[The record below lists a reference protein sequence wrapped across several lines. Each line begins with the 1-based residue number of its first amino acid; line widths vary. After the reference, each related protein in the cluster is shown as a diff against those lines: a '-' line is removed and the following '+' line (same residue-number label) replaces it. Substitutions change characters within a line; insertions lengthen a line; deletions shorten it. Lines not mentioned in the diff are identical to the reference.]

1 MSRARRIRAALAGLL
16 AAGALLGPLAGCS
29 EPTAPVAPFKRLGR
43 KAAQHAV
50 PPPGS
55 DARMAAAR
63 RWGLAAPLAPAPRP
77 ARVRGG
83 SGVPFVVDRVPVRAK
98 VVFLTFDDGPVADPA
113 FPRMIRDLRLPVALF
128 LTGAD
133 TGTEARAGA
142 DGEGDAHGD
151 RGVAAAPA
159 SAAAPATAADPG
171 AAAAVDPGAAAAA
184 DSGAA
189 AAADSGAAAAADSG
203 AAAAADSGAAAAA
216 RTARARVDALRALGA
231 GIYNH
236 TLDHPDLRTLTYE
249 RQRAQICGQQDRL
262 AARYGTRP
270 RLFRPPYGSYDART
284 VRAAKECGVR
294 ALVLAR
300 VTMTADGLRYAEGAR
315 VLRPG
320 DIVRT
325 RLPGPG
331 AGATRMTAQVLEQI
345 RSRGFTVGRLED
357 YL

>member
-1 MSRARRIRAALAGLL
+1 MRRARRFRAALAGLL
-16 AAGALLGPLAGCS
+16 AACALLGPLAGCS

-43 KAAQHAV
+43 KAARHTV

-63 RWGLAAPLAPAPRP
+63 RWGLAAPLGPAPRP
-77 ARVRGG
+77 TEGRGG
-83 SGVPFVVDRVPVRAK
+83 PGVPFVVDRVPVRAK
-98 VVFLTFDDGPVADPA
+98 VVFLTYDDGPLTDPA
-113 FPRMIRDLRLPVALF
+113 FPRMVRDLRLPVALF
-128 LTGAD
+128 LAGD
-133 TGTEARAGA
+133 EARADAGSGTGA
-142 DGEGDAHGD
+142 H
-151 RGVAAAPA
+151 
-159 SAAAPATAADPG
+159 ADQG
-171 AAAAVDPGAAAAA
+171 AAAASASDAGTTAAALA
-184 DSGAA
+184 
-189 AAADSGAAAAADSG
+189 
-203 AAAAADSGAAAAA
+203 
-216 RTARARVDALRALGA
+216 ARARVDALRALGA
-231 GIYNH
+231 GIYSH
-236 TLDHPDLRTLTYE
+236 TLGHPDLRTLGYA
-249 RQRAQICGQQDRL
+249 RQRAEICGQQDRL

-315 VLRPG
+315 MLRPG

-331 AGATRMTAQVLEQI
+331 ASTARMTAQVLEHI
-345 RSRGFTVGRLED
+345 RARGFTVGRLED